1 MRRPALALHLATLC
15 ALLIAG
21 LTGFADDQ
29 PRRPN
34 HAGLHRYRFSQLKK
48 MQIQNHDGQVLGRV
62 QDLVIHSG
70 SGHVRYSV
78 LSFGGILGMGR
89 SVKLARTPALSME
102 TAKRGILALE
112 LTKGGWQALPQF
124 RRNELPRLSTPEE
137 KRGPANSRGA
147 PASAPSPTGRDRSQ
161 PRLVSDLIGKSVL
174 DSAQHKLGKVSDVL
188 VDLSGQRPAVVILS
202 AGGLP
207 RRTALAIPV
216 PALDGGPDGHLVF
229 ASPHPSV
236 NEAPWFTW
244 TAWEASGT
252 NNNSFYRYE
261 DARPDETPPKL
272 PR

>member
-1 MRRPALALHLATLC
+1 
-15 ALLIAG
+15 
-21 LTGFADDQ
+21 
-29 PRRPN
+29 
-34 HAGLHRYRFSQLKK
+34 
-48 MQIQNHDGQVLGRV
+48 
-62 QDLVIHSG
+62 
-70 SGHVRYSV
+70 
-78 LSFGGILGMGR
+78 MGR

-137 KRGPANSRGA
+137 KRGPANSRGSSA
-147 PASAPSPTGRDRSQ
+147 PAPSPTGRDRSQ
-161 PRLVSDLIGKSVL
+161 PRLVSDLIGKPVL
-174 DSAQHKLGKVSDVL
+174 DSAQHKLGKISDVL

-216 PALDGGPDGHLVF
+216 PALDGDPDGHLIF
-229 ASPHPSV
+229 NHPSV

-244 TAWEASGT
+244 TAWEASRT
-252 NNNSFYRYE
+252 NSNSLYRYE
-261 DARPDETPPKL
+261 DARPDDTPPKL